1 MGKVTVKAELWN
13 FGDELDVKKGRI
25 KPEQIRT
32 VEVEDAVVDTGA
44 TLVSLPEDI
53 VEKLGLMIV
62 EEREVTY
69 ANNGKEKRKIAS
81 GLMIKIMGRTSLTR
95 CIVNNKGTKVLI
107 GQIPLEEMDLYV
119 FPAEGKVAGRPDHPD
134 SPLIEMY

>member
-1 MGKVTVKAELWN
+1 MVKAKLWN
-13 FGDELDVKKGRI
+13 FGDELKYREGLISKD
-25 KPEQIRT
+25 QIRT
-32 VEVEDAVVDTGA
+32 VIVEDALVDTGA

-69 ANNGKEKRKIAS
+69 ANNGKEKRKIAT
-81 GLMIKIMGRTSLTR
+81 GLMIEIMGRTSLTR